1 MTRWMLIVGWLAF
14 VAAPSQFIA
23 ALGQPREVTALAY
36 DERTNLTWIGS
47 SGGLRIDGEYVDVER
62 VHAIEMM
69 ETASVAWVSTS
80 AGVYRVA
87 LGSQSHNIEL
97 KVPGIEA
104 TDVAIAR
111 DDSIW
116 IGTMGSGVLHYDPDS
131 GASAYF
137 GELDGLPSDSILN
150 ISASANGCI
159 WVGTPVG
166 LAAYD
171 GARWTKETTFERQWI
186 YGVVELGDR
195 LVVGT
200 SEGIYS
206 GLIGS
211 DRPMDACSLSM
222 LRDLL
227 VAGLTPT
234 LVKEILV
241 TWRKSEFGSAKG
253 VETESIDSEFFVRL
267 ADVIMDPIQKEVR
280 REYLRTVDGVDV
292 PREVEVSVTTSLVDL
307 VIGELSFRVIYDSDD
322 TTVSYDVSPEDVELI
337 RSELIGELY
346 SDRMDADIDLQVD
359 YWSKIGET
367 GKRIISAMVGID
379 EGVVVAHASDG
390 VLTIYSD
397 GEDPRTSSEIDGI
410 EDYASLILPR
420 KTDVFMIVSLASGEA
435 KTFSQAE
442 WVALFTDS

>member
-1 MTRWMLIVGWLAF
+1 MTRWILIVGCLAF

-36 DERTNLTWIGS
+36 DEGANLTLIGS
-47 SGGLRIDGEYVDVER
+47 SRGLRIGGEYVDVER
-62 VHAIEMM
+62 VQAIEMM
-69 ETASVAWVSTS
+69 ETVNVAWVSTS
-80 AGVYRVA
+80 AGVYRVT
-87 LGSQSHNIEL
+87 LGLQSHDIEL

-104 TDVAIAR
+104 TDVAIAP

-116 IGTMGSGVLHYDPDS
+116 IGTMGSGVLHFDPDS
-131 GASAYF
+131 GASAYY
-137 GELDGLPSDSILN
+137 GEFDGLPSDSILN

-171 GARWTKETTFERQWI
+171 GARWTKEAMFERQWI
-186 YGVVELGDR
+186 YGVVEVGDR

-206 GLIGS
+206 GLVGGE
-211 DRPMDACSLSM
+211 RPMDACSLSM
-222 LRDLL
+222 LRDRL

-234 LVKEILV
+234 LVREILV
-241 TWRKSEFGSAKG
+241 TWRKSESGSANG
-253 VETESIDSEFFVRL
+253 RETESIDSEFFVRL
-267 ADVIMDPIQKEVR
+267 ADVIIEPIQEKVR
-280 REYLRTVDGVDV
+280 REYLRTVDGIDV
-292 PREVEVSVTTSLVDL
+292 PREVEVAVTTSLVDL
-307 VIGELSFRVIYDSDD
+307 VIEEISFRVIYDSDD

-337 RSELIGELY
+337 RSELIRELY
-346 SDRMDADIDLQVD
+346 NGRIDADIDLQVFF
-359 YWSKIGET
+359 WSKIGET
-367 GKRIISAMVGID
+367 DNRIISAMVGID

-397 GEDPRTSSEIDGI
+397 GEDPRTSSEIEGI

-420 KTDVFMIVSLASGEA
+420 KTDVFMIVSLATGEA
-435 KTFSQAE
+435 RRFSQAE
-442 WVALFTDS
+442 WVALFTDL